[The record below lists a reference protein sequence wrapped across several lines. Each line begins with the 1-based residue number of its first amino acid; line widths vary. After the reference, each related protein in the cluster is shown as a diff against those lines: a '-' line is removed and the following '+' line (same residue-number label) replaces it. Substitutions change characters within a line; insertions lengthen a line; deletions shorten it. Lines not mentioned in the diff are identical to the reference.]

1 MPTEPCL
8 VVFDVDGTL
17 VDTQLSIIEGFVA
30 GFEAAG
36 LVPPTAAAIRRS
48 VGLSMEIA
56 VARLLPEADA
66 GLVERVAHLS
76 REAVWALRQR
86 PDYAEPLYPGALAAV
101 EQLSSRGVVLAIATG
116 KGRRGLRLFLER
128 HGLAQHFMA
137 TQTADDA
144 ASKPAPEMLFN
155 ILAETGI
162 DRCRA
167 VMVGDTTFDVTMAG
181 AARMAAIGVSWGYHA
196 PEELTAAGAARVLDS
211 FAELVPHVA
220 ERFALGER

>member
-17 VDTQLSIIEGFVA
+17 VDTELSIIEGFVA

-36 LVPPTAAAIRRS
+36 LVAPTAAAIRRT

-56 VARLLPEADA
+56 VARLLPGADA
-66 GLVERVAHLS
+66 GLIERVAHLS
-76 REAVWALRQR
+76 REAVWALRQQ
-86 PDYAEPLYPGALAAV
+86 PDYAEPLYPGALAAI
-101 EQLSSRGVVLAIATG
+101 EGLSSRGIVLAVATG

-128 HGLAQHFMA
+128 HGLAGRFMA

-144 ASKPAPEMLFN
+144 ASKPAPDMLLN

-162 DRCRA
+162 DRRRA
-167 VMVGDTTFDVTMAG
+167 VMVGDTTFDMTMAG
-181 AARMAAIGVSWGYHA
+181 AAHMAAVGVSWGYHA
-196 PEELTAAGAARVLDS
+196 PEELEAAGAARVLDG
-211 FAELVPHVA
+211 FAELVPYVA
-220 ERFALGER
+220 ELFAFED